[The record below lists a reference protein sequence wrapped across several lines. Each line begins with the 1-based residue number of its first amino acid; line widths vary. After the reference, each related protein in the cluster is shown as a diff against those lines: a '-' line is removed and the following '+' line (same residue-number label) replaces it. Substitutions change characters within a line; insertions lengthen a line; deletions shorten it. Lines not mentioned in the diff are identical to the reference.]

1 MAITATS
8 ITPDNT
14 LEEFRIQF
22 NKLVTDVDGV
32 ASGNTFTQ
40 SIIFEGAT
48 ADESETTL
56 LATDPTAD
64 RTITLPNAT
73 GTVITTGNSADP
85 STETTVG
92 NVSHILVDVSGT
104 LKKISRT
111 NLGLGSSAADDITT
125 GDAAVSI
132 ATSTGNITIDAQ
144 GSDTDII
151 FKGTD
156 DASDITALTLDM
168 SDAGTAIFNHDIKI
182 ADGGFIGSASDAD
195 AIGISAGGDV
205 SLTGGGLSLI
215 DNEKIILGTNS
226 DISFTYDESSTDSLV
241 ISSDVDDAALGII
254 FQADAGADAGDEW
267 KMNFANGGTFTF
279 GNDIASA
286 GTHTTLLTITPNST
300 AANST
305 HAFIGSVS
313 ASGGLLVADAGTIG
327 SASDSDAISI
337 SSGGVVAFSQDVSLV
352 DGKKV
357 ILGTNSDISL
367 QYDESTTD
375 SLVVSSD
382 VNDAALGIVF
392 QADAGADAGDEWKM
406 NFANGGTFTF
416 GNDIASAGTHTT
428 LLTITPNSTAA
439 SSTFAFVGSITAAGN
454 AVKTVGKETIFI
466 PAAAMYPTTT
476 NGCAALAQVEGTAGR
491 PEIKALDFDPSSDEN
506 AQFTVAFPKSW
517 NESTITFKA
526 FFTVT
531 GTDSGTVSWAL
542 SGVATADNDAIDVAF
557 GTAVAPT
564 AKAHSGTSGDINV
577 TAESGNVTIAGSP
590 STDEMVFFNI
600 MRDVSADNQTGDA
613 RLLGIQIFFTTDA
626 ANDT

>member
-64 RTITLPNAT
+64 RTITLPDAT

-85 STETTVG
+85 ATEATVG

-125 GDAAVSI
+125 GDAAVTL

-226 DISFTYDESSTDSLV
+226 DISFTYDESTTDSLV
-241 ISSDVDDAALGII
+241 ISSDIDDAALGII
-254 FQADAGADAGDEW
+254 FQADAGADGGDEW

-454 AVKTVGKETIFI
+454 AVKTVGKETIFV